1 MANRGQLTPT
11 IQAAAKRLLS
21 REITQQELRVMKFIQ
36 NKMVTKHIFAYHLF
50 DENTRKIL
58 DDWQS
63 RGYIE
68 NRWSSRIKCGRYFW
82 DVMSE
87 LLWLAYADHENQPD
101 S

>member
-21 REITQQELRVMKFIQ
+21 REITQQELRLMPYVQYVIT
-36 NKMVTKHIFAYHLF
+36 NGEGL
-50 DENTRKIL
+50 ERRKINQPEAIIISE
-58 DDWQS
+58 WHE
-63 RGYIE
+63 RGYLPDPWAD
-68 NRWSSRIKCGRYFW
+68 RLTCGRYFW
-82 DVMSE
+82 DVLAE